1 VVWLLVNGL
10 VSYLQLLSLPVC
22 KFYCRECNHQ
32 QLVVQ
37 VVNQFYVAVF
47 HHTLHVWTSQHKTI
61 KDSGYVLKG
70 KPLVDCKCRRTLV
83 F

>member
-1 VVWLLVNGL
+1 MVF
-10 VSYLQLLSLPVC
+10 SC
-22 KFYCRECNHQ
+22 FRECNHQ

-47 HHTLHVWTSQHKTI
+47 HHLLHVWTSQRKTMR
-61 KDSGYVLKG
+61 DSGYVLKG
-70 KPLVDCKCRRTLV
+70 SVHY